1 MGSRHSLRLLR
12 CARMGSRLHLK
23 VAIAL
28 TRMGG
33 AIFLQSGDCF
43 AQSVG
48 ENGGEPTPLA
58 SGDCFDQNGEQSFS
72 TSGTY
77 FAPNGE
83 RPSSKTVGSSS
94 SSGVNLSGQRARQN
108 TAYFHHLMR
117 SSMLCW
123 RHNEVQTRTELR
135 CGFLLGVCCLFRPQ
149 LFRLVIVLW
158 H

>member
-1 MGSRHSLRLLR
+1 
-12 CARMGSRLHLK
+12 LK

-72 TSGTY
+72 TSGVY
-77 FAPNGE
+77 FAQNVE

-94 SSGVNLSGQRARQN
+94 SSGGNLSGQKGEWSSLTLAREARK
-108 TAYFHHLMR
+108 TEHRLLP
-117 SSMLCW
+117 SSDA
-123 RHNEVQTRTELR
+123 E
-135 CGFLLGVCCLFRPQ
+135 FDALLEAPSCRQGLSCV
-149 LFRLVIVLW
+149 LVSC
-158 H
+158 